1 VVRLLPQAHPPTDHN
16 RAQRR
21 CVFSIDAPCC
31 CALPLSSQRVLLEE
45 SETAFKGLT
54 FSLPLGHFVVFRS
67 TSTAAHAHVLSR
79 RTSTSVDE
87 TPTTVVDVDKHPVA
101 VLSEANTGMTTLLKL
116 VAGQIFPTEG
126 TVEMPPHTNRVLVAT
141 EPMLFDDTLM
151 NNLRIGIVGVSDD
164 CFCASNS
171 SALCINVLWSVWRP
185 LAFLSRRA
193 DCLI

>member
-1 VVRLLPQAHPPTDHN
+1 MLC
-16 RAQRR
+16 
-21 CVFSIDAPCC
+21 CVLHDAPCC

-45 SETAFKGLT
+45 YETAFKDFT
-54 FSLPLGHFVVFRS
+54 FSLPLGHFVVLRS

-79 RTSTSVDE
+79 RTSTSVGE
-87 TPTTVVDVDKHPVA
+87 TPTTVVDVDHHQ
-101 VLSEANTGMTTLLKL
+101 ANTGMTTLLKL

-151 NNLRIGIVGVSDD
+151 NNLRIGIVGVSVD

-171 SALCINVLWSVWRP
+171 SALCVNAVVR
-185 LAFLSRRA
+185 LAATCFSQPAR
-193 DCLI
+193 CLI